1 MNNEVAQAMTA
12 TTTNTQE
19 AHNIEVFEGHLTV
32 GDTRI
37 AVSFAVPIGATQV
50 EKDAAF
56 VNALPEDDDILVLEY
71 YSMGTMHQQPGEQ
84 PKMLHWSVT
93 GRIPGDDEDVVYL
106 FTAATR
112 SDAVA
117 AFEDEIWAN
126 EPGDEAGREEA
137 KQNVLKQ
144 HGQLVYIN
152 AVMCSQT
159 PITEC

>member
-19 AHNIEVFEGHLTV
+19 PHNVEVFEGHLTV

-71 YSMGTMHQQPGEQ
+71 YSMGTMHQAEQ
-84 PKMLHWSVT
+84 PQMLYWAVS
-93 GRIPGDDEDVVYL
+93 GRIPGDDEDIVYT
-106 FTAATR
+106 FRCTTKEEAM
-112 SDAVA
+112 DAFKDA
-117 AFEDEIWAN
+117 IWAN
-126 EPGDEAGREEA
+126 EVGSEAEINQSKEDLR
-137 KQNVLKQ
+137 KL
-144 HGQLVYIN
+144 HGSTVFIN
-152 AVMCSQT
+152 SVISST
-159 PITEC
+159 SPITEH

>member
-1 MNNEVAQAMTA
+1 MSNEVAQAMTA

-19 AHNIEVFEGHLTV
+19 PHNVEVFEGHLTV

-71 YSMGTMHQQPGEQ
+71 YSMGTMHQADQTQ
-84 PKMLHWSVT
+84 MLYWAIT
-93 GRIPGDDEDVVYL
+93 GRIPGDDEDKLYL
-106 FTAATR
+106 LQAPNR
-112 SDAVA
+112 DEAVA
-117 AFEDEIWAN
+117 LFEAAIWEDE
-126 EPGDEAGREEA
+126 PGAEGFREEA

-159 PITEC
+159 PISEC